1 MQTAGDADTAT
12 GGTALAREVRG
23 AEQAG
28 RATGGPGRVARGA
41 GGAAGL
47 ERAVGGVGGAE
58 RVAPELRL
66 RPPRPADEAVFAA
79 GHRAMA
85 AEGFVFG
92 LGYQPGKPWPAYLKE
107 LEDHRHGRNLPG
119 GHVPGTFLVA
129 SVGQEIVGRT
139 SVRFML
145 NAFLAERGG
154 HIGYGVL
161 PQHRRRGYATEI
173 LRQSLIIARA
183 AGVGRVLVTCDEDNV
198 GSRAVIEACGGVLD
212 SVVTLDGK
220 PPVLRFWI
228 D

>member
-1 MQTAGDADTAT
+1 VQGVDS
-12 GGTALAREVRG
+12 
-23 AEQAG
+23 AE
-28 RATGGPGRVARGA
+28 RAARGA
-41 GGAAGL
+41 GSA
-47 ERAVGGVGGAE
+47 ERA
-58 RVAPELRL
+58 APGLRL
-66 RPPRPADEAVFAA
+66 RPPGPEDEAAFAV

-85 AEGFVFG
+85 ADGSVFG
-92 LGYQPGKPWPAYLKE
+92 LGYQPGKPWPTYLKE
-107 LEDHRHGRNLPG
+107 LEDHRHGRNLPA